1 MLFAD
6 REASHTTTLP
16 CEMFSYRDSNCFPTG
31 ISDCF
36 PVVAAVVST
45 PDSDLRE
52 VSEHGSQSS
61 GKKKVTF
68 NMNVTIYENAVLP
81 DQGEEPP
88 EEDEKH

>member
-1 MLFAD
+1 M
-6 REASHTTTLP
+6 
-16 CEMFSYRDSNCFPTG
+16 Y
-31 ISDCF
+31 
-36 PVVAAVVST
+36 
-45 PDSDLRE
+45 RE

-88 EEDEKH
+88 EEDEKHVQKAVVLPENHRYRNCSDSDDDVEAMLSSRPTNRD